1 MDVVIIQTG
10 FVCGV
15 FSATVVGH
23 VTYDRCDSTDWFCLC
38 CVFSDSGRS
47 CRHVI
52 VVIVQTGSVC
62 VVFSVTVVGHDRYDN
77 TDRFCLCC
85 VFSDSLAFAT
95 EPVIGSLAN
104 VLGNFERLPANVH
117 QEIKVGLNTEHST
130 VVYTVH

>member
-1 MDVVIIQTG
+1 MVVVIIQTG

-23 VTYDRCDSTDWFCLC
+23 VTYDRCDSTDW
-38 CVFSDSGRS
+38 
-47 CRHVI
+47 
-52 VVIVQTGSVC
+52 
-62 VVFSVTVVGHDRYDN
+62 
-77 TDRFCLCC
+77 FCLCC